1 MIHTATVLG
10 VFFLSGVS
18 GLVYQI
24 LWVRLFGNV
33 FGNTVHSAAAVTAVF
48 MFGLGVGSYLIG
60 RWGDRLFLS
69 DSSRPLRFYAYA
81 EFLIGLW
88 CLAIAWVLPELTALS
103 AWGSAYIPGQEGWFE
118 LSGASHL
125 LRYGT
130 AAFLLAPA
138 TLLMGGTLTLLIRH
152 LVAHETGLAGWKVG
166 LLYGFN
172 TLGAAVGAF
181 LTDLALVPL
190 IGVFNTELAAVS
202 LNWGAGAVA
211 LLCAHR
217 FSGLQAPSPPGGDEP
232 EDTESFGPACGVV
245 GLTAVAL
252 FLSGFA
258 ALGMEIV
265 WFRLLISILGG
276 YRAVFSIALTV
287 ILLGIWL
294 GALLG
299 GAAHRRWGRP
309 ALAYALTQSLFA
321 IAALGLAAM
330 YDSSFIVSYAS
341 AVMDRYEQASEAG
354 RWLMDV
360 WANFRVALLLVGPP
374 AVCLGFTFPL
384 ANALVQRSHASVGA
398 RAGALYLSNTAG
410 NVTGA
415 LVAGFLFLPLFG
427 IQNCFAVFAS
437 LSVAGIAPLV
447 AVARRDRSSSRF
459 EWGLFLGGPA
469 AAAAAVAAFLALP
482 ADHMLLRSF
491 DFSLASRGE
500 RILAA
505 HEGVNET
512 LLVSE
517 RGEQGRRLLTNGH
530 PMSSTLLLNQRY
542 MRAAAHVP
550 LLMHEEPASVLNIA
564 FGVGNTLHAASLH
577 PSVER
582 LEVADLSRGILEH
595 AGYFAISNQDVLKD
609 PRVRVF
615 INDGRQHLLMQAEEA
630 YDLIALEPPPIN
642 MAGTASLYTR
652 EFYQLARSRLRP
664 GGYMSQWL
672 PAHQLPAKATFSLI
686 RAFLDLFPEA
696 VLLGSHRNLILLGIR
711 GPALELD
718 IGQVARRLEQR
729 PAVAEDLGSILMGTP
744 TELAGTFVASR
755 RTLEKLSS
763 PVRALVD
770 DRRVNEYAARSNLLI
785 NVQPRELFDIR
796 DAASWCPDCFS
807 PQHAAGALSDLP
819 AYLEIMQEIYRSE
832 AFLVDAAR
840 RSAPVLV
847 DLESEPRR
855 RAALRSPFL
864 RMMLPKL
871 AGRR

>member
-18 GLVYQI
+18 GLVYQV

-33 FGNTVHSAAAVTAVF
+33 FGNTVHSAAAVTAGF

-69 DSSRPLRFYAYA
+69 DPSRPLRFYGYA
-81 EFLIGLW
+81 ELLIGLW
-88 CLAIAWVLPELTALS
+88 CLLVAWVLPELTALS
-103 AWGSAYIPGQEGWFE
+103 AWGSAYVPDQKGWFE
-118 LSGASHL
+118 LSAASHL

-130 AAFLLAPA
+130 AAILLAPA

-152 LVAHETGLAGWKVG
+152 LVAHETALAGWKVG

-190 IGVFNTELAAVS
+190 IGVFNTELIAVA

-211 LLCAHR
+211 LLCANR
-217 FSGLQAPSPPGGDEP
+217 ISGLPAPTPREGDDRADP
-232 EDTESFGPACGVV
+232 ESSRTGSGLVR
-245 GLTAVAL
+245 LTAAAL

-265 WFRLLISILGG
+265 WLRLLISILGG
-276 YRAVFSIALTV
+276 YRAVFSIVLTV
-287 ILLGIWL
+287 VLLGIWL

-321 IAALGLAAM
+321 IATLGLSAG
-330 YDSSFIVSYAS
+330 YDSGFIVSYAS

-354 RWLMDV
+354 RWVMDV
-360 WANFRVALLLVGPP
+360 WANFRVALLLVGLPSL
-374 AVCLGFTFPL
+374 CLGFTFPL
-384 ANALVQRSHASVGA
+384 ANALVQRSRTSVGT
-398 RAGALYLSNTAG
+398 RAGALYLSNTTG
-410 NVTGA
+410 NVAGA
-415 LVAGFLFLPLFG
+415 LVSGFLLLPLFG
-427 IQNCFAVFAS
+427 IQNCFAIFAS

-447 AVARRDRSSSRF
+447 AIARKDRFLSLSG
-459 EWGLFLGGPA
+459 WGLLLVGPA
-469 AAAAAVAAFLALP
+469 AAVAAVAAFLTLP
-482 ADHMLLRSF
+482 ADHLLLRSF
-491 DFSLASRGE
+491 DFSLAPRGE

-505 HEGVNET
+505 HEGIDET
-512 LLVSE
+512 LVVSE
-517 RGEQGRRLLTNGH
+517 RSGQGRRLLTNGH

-542 MRAAAHVP
+542 MRAAAHIP

-577 PSVER
+577 PSVAR

-595 AGYFAISNQDVLKD
+595 AGYFAVSNQGVLKD
-609 PRVRVF
+609 PRASVF
-615 INDGRQHLLMQAEEA
+615 INDGRQHLLMQGEEA
-630 YDLIALEPPPIN
+630 YDLIALEPPPIS

-664 GGYMSQWL
+664 GGFMSQWL
-672 PAHQLPAKATFSLI
+672 PAHQLPAEATFALI
-686 RAFLDLFPEA
+686 RAFVDLFPQA

-718 IGQVARRLEQR
+718 IEQVARRLEER
-729 PAVAEDLGSILMGTP
+729 PEVAEDLGSILMGTP
-744 TELAGTFVASR
+744 TELAGTFVASG
-755 RTLEKLSS
+755 RTLERLSA
-763 PVRALVD
+763 PVPALVD
-770 DRRVNEYAARSNLLI
+770 DRPVNEYSARSNLMI
-785 NVQPRELFDIR
+785 NVQPRELFDLS
-796 DAASWCPDCFS
+796 DAASWCPGCFS

-819 AYLEIMQEIYRSE
+819 PTWKSC
-832 AFLVDAAR
+832 R
-840 RSAPVLV
+840 RSIGAMPFSSMRH
-847 DLESEPRR
+847 DSPPPCSSISN
-855 RAALRSPFL
+855 RSPGAAPSRAHL
-864 RMMLPKL
+864 SS
-871 AGRR
+871 G

>member
-18 GLVYQI
+18 GLVYQV

-69 DSSRPLRFYAYA
+69 DSRRPLRFYGYA
-81 EFLIGLW
+81 ELLIGLW
-88 CLAIAWVLPELTALS
+88 CLLVAWILPELSALS
-103 AWGSAYIPGQEGWFE
+103 AWGSTYVPGQKGWFE
-118 LSGASHL
+118 LSGASYL

-130 AAFLLAPA
+130 AAILLAPA

-190 IGVFNTELAAVS
+190 IGVFNTELTAVA

-211 LLCAHR
+211 LLCANRISRLPASTPPEGKDGTGAESSGTDSGFVR
-217 FSGLQAPSPPGGDEP
+217 F
-232 EDTESFGPACGVV
+232 
-245 GLTAVAL
+245 TAAAL

-276 YRAVFSIALTV
+276 YRAVFSIVLTV

-309 ALAYALTQSLFA
+309 APAYALTQSLFA
-321 IAALGLAAM
+321 IATLGLAAA
-330 YDSSFIVSYAS
+330 YDSGFIVSYAG

-360 WANFRVALLLVGPP
+360 WANFRVALLLVGLPSL
-374 AVCLGFTFPL
+374 CLGFTFPL
-384 ANALVQRSHASVGA
+384 ANALVQRSRGSVGA

-410 NVTGA
+410 NVAGA
-415 LVAGFLFLPLFG
+415 LAAGFLFLPLFG
-427 IQNCFAVFAS
+427 IQNCFAILAS
-437 LSVAGIAPLV
+437 LSAAGIAPLV
-447 AVARRDRSSSRF
+447 AVAIKDRSPSRSQ
-459 EWGLFLGGPA
+459 WGLLLGGPA
-469 AAAAAVAAFLALP
+469 AAAAAVAAFCTLP
-482 ADHMLLRSF
+482 ADHLLLRSF
-491 DFSLASRGE
+491 DFSLSRGE
-500 RILAA
+500 RILTA
-505 HEGVNET
+505 HEGINET
-512 LLVSE
+512 LVVSE
-517 RGEQGRRLLTNGH
+517 RGQGRRLLTNGH

-542 MRAAAHVP
+542 MRAAAHIP
-550 LLMHEEPASVLNIA
+550 LLMHEEPASILNIA

-595 AGYFAISNQDVLKD
+595 AGYFAVSNQDVLND
-609 PRVRVF
+609 PRASVF
-615 INDGRQHLLMQAEEA
+615 INDGRQHLLMQEEEV

-672 PAHQLPAKATFSLI
+672 PAHQLPADGTFSLI
-686 RAFLDLFPEA
+686 RAFVDLFPQA

-711 GPALELD
+711 GPALQLD
-718 IGQVARRLEQR
+718 IEEVAGRLEQR
-729 PAVAEDLGSILMGTP
+729 PKVAEDLGSILMGTP
-744 TELAGTFVASR
+744 TELAGTFVASG
-755 RTLEKLSS
+755 RTLERLSS
-763 PVRALVD
+763 PVPALVD
-770 DRRVNEYAARSNLLI
+770 DRPVNEYAARSNLVI
-785 NVQPRELFDIR
+785 NMQPRELFDVS
-796 DAASWCPDCFS
+796 DADSWCPSCFS
-807 PQHAAGALSDLP
+807 PRHAAGALSDLP
-819 AYLEIMQEIYRSE
+819 SYLEILQEIYRSD

-840 RSAPVLV
+840 QPAPLSL
-847 DLESEPRR
+847 DLGPEPRR
-855 RAALRSPFL
+855 RAVSRSPFL
-864 RMMLPKL
+864 RMMIPML

>member
-18 GLVYQI
+18 GLVYQV

-69 DSSRPLRFYAYA
+69 DSRRPLRFYGYA

-88 CLAIAWVLPELTALS
+88 CLLVAWVLPELTALS
-103 AWGSAYIPGQEGWFE
+103 AWGSTYVPGRNGWFE
-118 LSGASHL
+118 LSAASHL

-130 AAFLLAPA
+130 AAILLAPA

-172 TLGAAVGAF
+172 TLGAAAGAF

-190 IGVFNTELAAVS
+190 IGVFNTELAAVA
-202 LNWGAGAVA
+202 LNWGAGAAA

-217 FSGLQAPSPPGGDEP
+217 IPRLEAPAPAEENDSPGPESPGTD
-232 EDTESFGPACGVV
+232 SRLLR
-245 GLTAVAL
+245 LTAAAL

-265 WFRLLISILGG
+265 WFRLLISLLGG
-276 YRAVFSIALTV
+276 YRAVFSIVLTV

-321 IAALGLAAM
+321 VATLGFAAG
-330 YDSSFIVSYAS
+330 YDSGFIVSYAS

-360 WANFRVALLLVGPP
+360 WANFRVALLLVGLPSF
-374 AVCLGFTFPL
+374 CLGFTFPL
-384 ANALVQRSHASVGA
+384 ANGLVQRYRGSVGA

-410 NVTGA
+410 NVAGA
-415 LVAGFLFLPLFG
+415 LAAGFLLLPLFG
-427 IQNCFAVFAS
+427 IQNCFAILAS

-447 AVARRDRSSSRF
+447 AVARNDRPPSRSG
-459 EWGLFLGGPA
+459 WGPLLAGPA
-469 AAAAAVAAFLALP
+469 AAAAAVAAFCSLP
-482 ADHMLLRSF
+482 ADHLLLRSF

-500 RILAA
+500 RILTA
-505 HEGVNET
+505 HEGINET
-512 LLVSE
+512 LVVSE
-517 RGEQGRRLLTNGH
+517 RRGQGRRLLTNGH

-542 MRAAAHVP
+542 MRAAAHIP
-550 LLMHEEPASVLNIA
+550 LLMQEEPASVLNIA

-595 AGYFAISNQDVLKD
+595 AGYFEVSNKGVLND
-609 PRVRVF
+609 PRASVF
-615 INDGRQHLLMQAEEA
+615 INDGRQHLLMQPEGV

-652 EFYQLARSRLRP
+652 EFYRLARSRLRP

-672 PAHQLPAKATFSLI
+672 PAHQLPAEGTFSLV
-686 RAFLDLFPEA
+686 RAFVDLFPRA

-711 GPALELD
+711 GSAVELD
-718 IGQVARRLEQR
+718 IEEVARRLEER
-729 PAVAEDLGSILMGTP
+729 PEVAEDLGSILMGTP
-744 TELAGTFVASR
+744 TELAGTFVASG
-755 RTLEKLSS
+755 RTLERLSA
-763 PVRALVD
+763 PVPALVD
-770 DRRVNEYAARSNLLI
+770 DRPVNEYAARSNLMI
-785 NVQPRELFDIR
+785 NVQPRELFDLS
-796 DAASWCPDCFS
+796 DASGWCPDCFS
-807 PQHAAGALSDLP
+807 PRHAAGALLDLP
-819 AYLEIMQEIYRSE
+819 AYLEILQEIYRSE

-840 RSAPVLV
+840 QPAPLFI
-847 DLESEPRR
+847 DLEPEPRR
-855 RAALRSPFL
+855 RAVSRSPFL

-871 AGRR
+871 ARR